1 MVGEL
6 ERFTFAP
13 SSTNALAKPK
23 PRTFTLPSGVTLIL
37 EGFRSRCMM
46 PSCSRVY
53 AAFKAF
59 AAAQSE
65 PGLTRLGCN
74 VSISP

>member
-6 ERFTFAP
+6 ERFTFAL

-23 PRTFTLPSGVTLIL
+23 SRTFTLPSGVTLIL

-46 PSCSRVY
+46 PSRVY